1 VPERWSACFPTYCLS
16 SSEAAHVC
24 EMDIIPHLLDLLSS
38 NKGLSDSEDPDF
50 VEMLVSHFVESSIH
64 KEKLD
69 NSHCNASPSAA
80 SGPFEQ
86 LASYSQPP
94 SVSNPA
100 FQQPVPPAE
109 IILTP
114 AENPQST
121 ASSPPCST
129 NDLCLLPGPSSA
141 ETSPLSS
148 SDEGR
153 GLSRR
158 ERQKQ
163 RNRAAA
169 KYHKNTPAKR
179 TERQEQRRERSNV
192 RLAVSKVDQV
202 VQIPSKFAFPLAKT
216 SNAGFSGSCS
226 KESNIG
232 LDELREPGPSRTA
245 ALQTL
250 RLVEYKCAFCFCPLS
265 LLFTIWLAFLFG

>member
-1 VPERWSACFPTYCLS
+1 
-16 SSEAAHVC
+16 
-24 EMDIIPHLLDLLSS
+24 MDIIPRLLDLLSS
-38 NKGLSDSEDPDF
+38 NQGLSDSKDPEF
-50 VEMLVSHFVESSIH
+50 VETLVSHFVESFAAASIP
-64 KEKLD
+64 KEKPD
-69 NSHCNASPSAA
+69 DSCPNVSSSAV
-80 SGPFEQ
+80 SGTFEQ

-94 SVSNPA
+94 LVSNPA

-109 IILTP
+109 IVLTP

-129 NDLCLLPGPSSA
+129 NDLYLLPGPSSV
-141 ETSPLSS
+141 EISPLNS
-148 SDEGR
+148 SDEGC

-169 KYHKNTPAKR
+169 KNHKNTPAKR

-192 RLAVSKVDQV
+192 RLAVSKADKL

-216 SNAGFSGSCS
+216 SNGGFSGSRS
-226 KESNIG
+226 KESNTG

-245 ALQTL
+245 VLQAL
-250 RLVEYKCAFCFCPLS
+250 RLVEYRCASYFCPLS
-265 LLFTIWLAFLFG
+265 LLFTIWLAFFFG